1 MAPEHSASSEP
12 LLRTAGTRIAA
23 AWRRLVA
30 PPTRALPASRPAF
43 ERPLVL
49 LATYLIPS
57 LLIMFSA
64 DLALGLWMRDFP
76 ESLTPGAERITL
88 LGEGVEVLVTS
99 ALILIAGLFLPYGRM
114 ARQFRTG
121 VNAIMVGAGFVFLAV
136 AGGGL
141 AALFTKYLIGRA
153 RPLLLEDHGHLAFHP
168 FAWHSDFAAF
178 PSGHSATAGAMALAL
193 ALVFPR
199 WRAGLIAVGALI
211 CISRQLVGMH
221 WPSDTLMGWGVG
233 VAFTYWL
240 AHVFARRGLLFR
252 YDEEGFLRRHPARI
266 GHLFSKVARDVRL
279 TSTRARRW
287 NQPLA
292 RPEAG
297 TET

>member
-1 MAPEHSASSEP
+1 MAEHSSEP
-12 LLRTAGTRIAA
+12 VLRAASRRIGA
-23 AWRRLVA
+23 AWRRLVT
-30 PPTRALPASRPAF
+30 PPTRPLPASRPAF
-43 ERPLVL
+43 ERPAIL

-57 LLIMFSA
+57 LLIMFGA

-76 ESLTPGAERITL
+76 ESLKPGAERITL

-99 ALILIAGLFLPYGRM
+99 GLILIAGLFLPYSRM
-114 ARQFRTG
+114 ARRFRAG
-121 VNAIMVGAGFVFLAV
+121 IHAVMVGAGFVFLAV

-141 AALFTKYLIGRA
+141 VALFTKYLVGRA
-153 RPLLLEDHGHLAFHP
+153 RPLLLDEHGHLAFHP

-199 WRAGLIAVGALI
+199 WRAGLIAIGALI

-233 VAFTYWL
+233 IGFTYWL

-266 GHLFSKVARDVRL
+266 GHLFAGLARHVRL
-279 TSTRARRW
+279 TSARARRW
-287 NQPLA
+287 NQPLG
-292 RPEAG
+292 RPRS
-297 TET
+297 